1 MGKAKVTPKYQQYL
15 GIVRDHSVSMSHLAH
30 AAAKDYNTIIEAL
43 KGAAE
48 SNGVNSNVCVVRCG
62 VGHSGTFNF
71 ENLNTPLKEIQPVVN
86 YQTDGGWTP
95 LFDSVNS
102 AIDQVSM
109 NADSDSMPDASFLVM
124 AITDGVDNKSAMTA
138 SGLANRIQSLQTTD
152 KWTFVFRVPM
162 GSKRRLVNLG
172 IPEGN
177 ILEWV
182 QTVQGLE
189 ESSVKTVAAVRTYMD
204 EQSRGITSTRS
215 FYANLDD
222 VKPAEVRKEMT
233 NITAKVKF
241 FKVGKPKL
249 VIGVSTG
256 SYPTYSVRDF
266 MERRTRRPYQPGSA
280 FYQLTKSEIVQE
292 YKQIAIR
299 NKKSLAVYVGSEA
312 RELLGIP
319 TVGSIRLKPGK
330 TKEFTIFIQSTS
342 YNRVLVT
349 GTEAMYYKGAT
360 YQPRLRFKKAVA
372 AA

>member
-1 MGKAKVTPKYQQYL
+1 
-15 GIVRDHSVSMSHLAH
+15 
-30 AAAKDYNTIIEAL
+30 
-43 KGAAE
+43 
-48 SNGVNSNVCVVRCG
+48 
-62 VGHSGTFNF
+62 
-71 ENLNTPLKEIQPVVN
+71 
-86 YQTDGGWTP
+86 
-95 LFDSVNS
+95 
-102 AIDQVSM
+102 M

-124 AITDGVDNKSAMTA
+124 AITDGEDNKSAMTA

>member
-15 GIVRDHSVSMSHLAH
+15 GIVRDHSGSMSHLAH

-189 ESSVKTVAAVRTYMD
+189 ESSVKTVVAVRTYMD

-233 NITAKVKF
+233 KAAAKAAK
-241 FKVGKPKL
+241 
-249 VIGVSTG
+249 
-256 SYPTYSVRDF
+256 
-266 MERRTRRPYQPGSA
+266 A
-280 FYQLTKSEIVQE
+280 
-292 YKQIAIR
+292 
-299 NKKSLAVYVGSEA
+299 KKSV
-312 RELLGIP
+312 
-319 TVGSIRLKPGK
+319 TVG
-330 TKEFTIFIQSTS
+330 
-342 YNRVLVT
+342 
-349 GTEAMYYKGAT
+349 
-360 YQPRLRFKKAVA
+360 
-372 AA
+372 